1 MVESRNHEAVGTTAR
16 DRRDDAPA
24 TDLRPSEADADLGAA
39 PAGGSPTEAVP
50 GNEATSDD
58 DGHSLPEV
66 GALARSVVEAIG
78 RGGSATGA
86 SALDVV
92 EGAARALV
100 RRVIEGAIADPRPV
114 EDRRRLARALRQ
126 KSGVPGGLGGA
137 GVAAVGTRIARRL
150 GPARFLAKRGP
161 LWLLASAGPAV
172 YSSITH
178 GAEEL
183 ALVASHL
190 VHRARAAGIEPD
202 PERLRRVAVGL
213 LTGKPVRP
221 DHEPSHGPLALD
233 WGRRAV
239 RASLPFGSSVRTRDA
254 DGLARAAAEV
264 DPADV
269 GARPDVIEL

>member
-1 MVESRNHEAVGTTAR
+1 MVESRNHEAIGTPAR
-16 DRRDDAPA
+16 DLPA
-24 TDLRPSEADADLGAA
+24 TGPAGPGAGPTPGRSSFEAA
-39 PAGGSPTEAVP
+39 PADEEMSA
-50 GNEATSDD
+50 
-58 DGHSLPEV
+58 DGARSLPEV
-66 GALARSVVEAIG
+66 GALARSVVEALG
-78 RGGSATGA
+78 RSGAVTGA
-86 SALDVV
+86 SAVDVV

-150 GPARFLAKRGP
+150 GPARFLARRGP

-172 YSSITH
+172 YSSIAH

-202 PERLRRVAVGL
+202 PERLRRVAVEL

-221 DHEPSHGPLALD
+221 EDEPSHGPLALA
-233 WGRRAV
+233 WSRRAV

-264 DPADV
+264 DPGEV
-269 GARPDVIEL
+269 GPRPDVIEL